1 MCAYICVCAWYSEI
15 GGFDVA
21 AKDDIGRL
29 GETGFVGL
37 GCATTCNT
45 ALHYAAV
52 RGYYAHHD
60 AYSEG

>member
-1 MCAYICVCAWYSEI
+1 MWRPRMM
-15 GGFDVA
+15 
-21 AKDDIGRL
+21 GRP

-45 ALHYAAV
+45 ALHYTAV